1 MRLKLFAAALLIP
14 LLAGSP
20 ARAQQPPATPSNPA
34 HWSSVLELAQTLGQ
48 AHWIRILCNGDQD
61 ETWRRYM
68 QDLLELEG
76 RDGDQHTAMVG
87 AFNQGFRSLRTQ
99 YRACN
104 DEMKTVEGRLAS
116 HGRELADQLAR
127 SYLN

>member
-1 MRLKLFAAALLIP
+1 MRLTRLIACTLLPALLAAAP
-14 LLAGSP
+14 AG
-20 ARAQQPPATPSNPA
+20 AQKASTSA
-34 HWSSVLELAQTLGQ
+34 HWAAVQELAQTLGQ

-76 RDGDQHTAMVG
+76 REGDQHTALVG
-87 AFNQGFRSLRTQ
+87 AFNQGFRSLRTT
-99 YRACN
+99 YKACT
-104 DEMKTVEGRLAS
+104 DDMKVAEGKLAA
-116 HGRELADQLAR
+116 HGKDLADQLAR